1 MRMRIIHTD
10 IKKIYDRY
18 GRKWFHTY
26 SLFNFYDQ
34 SNGAS
39 VLDENLYTKYLL
51 ASMVEK
57 SYIIRENGTKIKYS
71 DEWSD
76 YPTDMKMKE
85 RWRLSGKAFLELYD
99 VLDECDIE
107 IIDQDYADMS
117 KVALIT

>member
-1 MRMRIIHTD
+1 MIHTD
-10 IKKIYDRY
+10 VKKIYDKY

-26 SLFNFYDQ
+26 SLLNLYDKSTGPQ
-34 SNGAS
+34 TLGK
-39 VLDENLYTKYLL
+39 NLYTKYLL

-76 YPTDMKMKE
+76 YPTGMKMKE

-117 KVALIT
+117 KAALIT